1 MVWFTLI
8 NCYLYFSFD
17 LLLTH
22 SLYIDGDETA
32 EQRSTKFAEKVRRHA
47 LSSSALQGLKE
58 EFMDT
63 PVEIV
68 ESTANASK
76 QSIVRER
83 QERQE

>member
-1 MVWFTLI
+1 M
-8 NCYLYFSFD
+8 C
-17 LLLTH
+17 LTR
-22 SLYIDGDETA
+22 SPCIDGDETA
-32 EQRSTKFAEKVRRHA
+32 EQRSSKIAEKVRRHA

-68 ESTANASK
+68 ESTANTSK
-76 QSIVRER
+76 QSIARER

>member
-1 MVWFTLI
+1 
-8 NCYLYFSFD
+8 
-17 LLLTH
+17 
-22 SLYIDGDETA
+22 
-32 EQRSTKFAEKVRRHA
+32 

-68 ESTANASK
+68 ESTANTSK
-76 QSIVRER
+76 QSIARER